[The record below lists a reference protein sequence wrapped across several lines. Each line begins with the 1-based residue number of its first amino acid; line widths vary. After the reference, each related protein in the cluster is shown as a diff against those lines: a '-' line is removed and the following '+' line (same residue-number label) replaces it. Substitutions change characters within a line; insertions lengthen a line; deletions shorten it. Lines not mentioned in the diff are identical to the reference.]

1 MNTKKIISELP
12 EEEISPTVI
21 KLIDFIQQ
29 QSEELQAL
37 RDEIA
42 RLKGQKLKPKI
53 KPSNLDKKTKPSSDK
68 RNVKPKQKKK
78 PKTKTLVVHEKQQL
92 HPPNLPQGST
102 FIDYKDYFVQD
113 LIFTNWNIMYQR
125 GRWKTPNGDYI
136 TADLRQ
142 NITGHFGP
150 ELQAFVLYQH
160 YGCHVT
166 QPLIL
171 EQLSEIGVDISKG
184 KINDIIIHSKSEF
197 HDEKERILATG
208 LSLSGHINV
217 DDTGAR
223 HNGKN
228 GYCTHIGN
236 EYFAWFKS
244 TESKSRI
251 NFLKLLRT
259 GNEDFVLNEDALEYM
274 QTHKFPEF
282 QIKKLRPLRLS
293 EILLSFFVVPVRAWG
308 LLIF

>member
-1 MNTKKIISELP
+1 M
-12 EEEISPTVI
+12 
-21 KLIDFIQQ
+21 
-29 QSEELQAL
+29 
-37 RDEIA
+37 
-42 RLKGQKLKPKI
+42 
-53 KPSNLDKKTKPSSDK
+53 
-68 RNVKPKQKKK
+68 
-78 PKTKTLVVHEKQQL
+78 
-92 HPPNLPQGST
+92 
-102 FIDYKDYFVQD
+102 
-113 LIFTNWNIMYQR
+113 
-125 GRWKTPNGDYI
+125 
-136 TADLRQ
+136 
-142 NITGHFGP
+142 
-150 ELQAFVLYQH
+150 
-160 YGCHVT
+160 
-166 QPLIL
+166 
-171 EQLSEIGVDISKG
+171 EQLREIGVDISKG

-217 DDTGAR
+217 DDTGAG

-244 TESKSRI
+244 TESKSRV